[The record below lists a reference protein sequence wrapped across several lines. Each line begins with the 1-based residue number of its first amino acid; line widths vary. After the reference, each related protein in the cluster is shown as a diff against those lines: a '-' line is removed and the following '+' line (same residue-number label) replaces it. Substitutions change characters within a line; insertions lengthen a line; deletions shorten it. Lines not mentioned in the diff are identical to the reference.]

1 MKPLNAMLLVN
12 GAFATFTAFA
22 VVAAFPGA
30 AKAEPVAYAIDP
42 AHTKVWWETRHFGTS
57 THRGRFDGAEGSI
70 VIDRA
75 ASRGEVQ
82 ITIPT
87 ATVSSGVPALD
98 SMLRGTQFL
107 SSTEHPVA
115 YFVSTQLR
123 FANDRVVE
131 LRGEFTLRGV
141 SRPLSLVATNFN
153 CYPNPMLKREV
164 CGGDF
169 EAELLRSEFGSTFGL
184 PFVGDKVRLLIA
196 VEGVRQ

>member
-1 MKPLNAMLLVN
+1 MKPLNALLL
-12 GAFATFTAFA
+12 AL
-22 VVAAFPGA
+22 AACASLTGA
-30 AKAEPVAYAIDP
+30 ARAEPVSYAIDP
-42 AHTKVWWETRHFGTS
+42 GHTKVWWEVRHFGTS
-57 THRGRFDGAEGSI
+57 THRGRFDSAEGSI

-87 ATVSSGVPALD
+87 ATVSSGVAALD
-98 SMLRGTQFL
+98 GMLRGHQFL
-107 SSTEHPVA
+107 ASTEHPVA
-115 YFVSTQLR
+115 YFVSKQLR
-123 FANDRVVE
+123 FAEGRVVE

-153 CYPNPMLKREV
+153 CYPHPMLKREV